1 MSEGAPTKRG
11 CWWPWLLGLLGVLLL
26 IPAALLGGYMW
37 QAGLDLQ
44 PGQNL
49 RHYLE
54 LCRRGREDIACKAF
68 HAEAGRYDGPLTLVF
83 PNSTGD
89 RELTARLTAY
99 LVQHGYQPAD
109 LYQNAELRR
118 RFFEAHAFT
127 EADLSPVTL
136 RTLDGQPHEIT
147 CPKDARGVC
156 EMRLDGE
163 FIYNYFAAWPER
175 QQQGSLYMFGGPL
188 NGRLGFVAFLD

>member
-1 MSEGAPTKRG
+1 MSEAAPAKRRR
-11 CWWPWLLGLLGVLLL
+11 WRPWLLGSLGVLFL
-26 IPAALLGGYMW
+26 IPAVLLGGYMW

-54 LCRRGREDIACKAF
+54 LCRRGHEDIVCKAF
-68 HAEAGRYDGPLTLVF
+68 HTEAKHYDGPLTLVF

-89 RELTARLTAY
+89 RELTTRLTPY
-99 LVQHGYQPAD
+99 LARHGYQPAD
-109 LYQNAELRR
+109 LYRNAELRR
-118 RFFEAHAFT
+118 RFFEAHAFA
-127 EADLSPVTL
+127 EADLTVGTL

-175 QQQGSLYMFGGPL
+175 QQQGSLYLFGGPL
-188 NGRLGFVAFLD
+188 AGQLGFVPFLD